1 MCSGHP
7 MEVSTPRRHAANS
20 TVSTVTSRSKF
31 CRVMAGTTAKGQGA
45 FRECHPPSR
54 LGLKTTP
61 MPLLHPFPSAVPIG
75 NGRQAVLALGG
86 TYGRAVPL
94 TLDVMRTHELMSE
107 KVYEFLR
114 DKGAKNYK
122 PLLQSETQ
130 TQLHWD
136 LQIITNRPLNPFPHD
151 GLKKFPRSPTCL
163 DWQTRRPGTPR

>member
-1 MCSGHP
+1 

-20 TVSTVTSRSKF
+20 TVSTITSRRTF

-45 FRECHPPSR
+45 FRECHPPSK

-61 MPLLHPFPSAVPIG
+61 MPLLHPFPSVVPIR

-107 KVYEFLR
+107 KAYEFLR

-122 PLLQSETQ
+122 PLL
-130 TQLHWD
+130 
-136 LQIITNRPLNPFPHD
+136 
-151 GLKKFPRSPTCL
+151 
-163 DWQTRRPGTPR
+163 